1 MLCAIFGAILIA
13 DGSLFVWKR
22 EVIEPRVRAAFPEL
36 NAGGLA
42 ALEVCLGIFLI
53 IL

>member
-1 MLCAIFGAILIA
+1 MLCLILGITLIA

-22 EVIEPRVRAAFPEL
+22 DIIEPKVRAAFPKL

-42 ALEVCLGIFLI
+42 ALEIVCGIVLI

>member
-1 MLCAIFGAILIA
+1 MLCLILGGILIA

-22 EVIEPRVRAAFPEL
+22 DIIEPRVRAAFPNL

-42 ALEVCLGIFLI
+42 TAEILCGMFLI
-53 IL
+53 LL